1 MQNPY
6 YEMTVPVFSR
16 MLQNLDQL
24 LEKGLAHATAAG
36 MSKADML
43 AQKLAPDM
51 FPLLRQVQIA
61 TDNAKGCVARLA
73 GIEAPVMEDTET
85 TVADL
90 QARIEKTLAFM
101 KSVPAESF
109 ATASERK
116 IEIKYF
122 PGKFFTAQDYLTEHA
137 IPNFFFH
144 VTTAYSILRMMGVG
158 IGKADY
164 MGNLSLQDLE
174 A

>member
-24 LEKGLAHATAAG
+24 LEKGVAHATATG
-36 MSKADML
+36 MSEADML
-43 AQKLAPDM
+43 SQKLAPDM

-61 TDNAKGCVARLA
+61 TDNAKGCVARLT
-73 GIEAPVMEDTET
+73 GIEAPVMDDTET
-85 TVADL
+85 TVAEL
-90 QARIEKTLAFM
+90 HVRIEKTIAFI
-101 KSVPAESF
+101 SNVPAESF
-109 ATASERK
+109 AEAAERK
-116 IEIKYF
+116 IEVKYF
-122 PGKFFTAQDYLTEHA
+122 PGKYFTAEAYLIEYA

-144 VTTAYSILRMMGVG
+144 VTTAYGIFRMLGTV

-164 MGNLSLQDLE
+164 TGSFSLQDLE